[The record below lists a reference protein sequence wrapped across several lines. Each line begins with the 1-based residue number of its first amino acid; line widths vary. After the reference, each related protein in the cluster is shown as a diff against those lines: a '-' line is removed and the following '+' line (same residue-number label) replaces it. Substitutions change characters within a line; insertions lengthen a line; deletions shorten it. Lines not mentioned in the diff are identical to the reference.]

1 MICCKQTDFGCR
13 AMSRFST
20 VMNSAFSTVMNSAFN
35 CNSTI
40 LSHKLQFKCRIKFPT
55 LKIYK

>member
-1 MICCKQTDFGCR
+1 MICCKKTDFGCR

-20 VMNSAFSTVMNSAFN
+20 VMNSA

-40 LSHKLQFKCRIKFPT
+40 LSHKLQFKCRIKFST